1 MFKRFTDE
9 RAIHRKNETRKEKR
23 KLSLKLRGKWV
34 FSVPVTKENTS
45 QNENGFFSLH
55 NTGVS

>member
-9 RAIHRKNETRKEKR
+9 LAIQRKNETRKEKR
-23 KLSLKLRGKWV
+23 KPSLKLQEKWV
-34 FSVPVTKENTS
+34 FSVPVTKEYTS
-45 QNENGFFSLH
+45 QDENGFFSLH